1 MTALPAMLRAAS
13 AAFLLA
19 GPAVAGL
26 GSFLVPISLAEAA
39 EAAPA
44 GSGPFVPGFA
54 DVPVMPGLAAAESE
68 PLVFD
73 KPGGRIVQA
82 VLSGAV
88 PRQAVL
94 AFYDQTL
101 PQLGWRRTA
110 DRVFVRDGEELRLEF
125 PRAAQTTQATTAK
138 PASGMAVRFTLTPR

>member
-1 MTALPAMLRAAS
+1 MLRAAS

-26 GSFLVPISLAEAA
+26 GSFLIPIPQAA
-39 EAAPA
+39 AAD
-44 GSGPFVPGFA
+44 SGPFVPGTT
-54 DVPVMPGLAAAESE
+54 DVPVMPGLASAESE

-82 VLSGAV
+82 VLSGEV

-125 PRAAQTTQATTAK
+125 QQTARKKAAQKTEDAGT
-138 PASGMAVRFTLTPR
+138 AVRFTLTPR

>member
-1 MTALPAMLRAAS
+1 MLRAAS

-26 GSFLVPISLAEAA
+26 GGFLIPIPPALAAQLVA
-39 EAAPA
+39 A
-44 GSGPFVPGFA
+44 GSGPFVPGTT
-54 DVPVMPGLAAAESE
+54 DVPVMPGLGAAESE

-82 VLSGAV
+82 VLSGDV

-110 DRVFVRDGEELRLEF
+110 DRVFVREGEELRLEF
-125 PRAAQTTQATTAK
+125 PQPAQQAKSAAGT
-138 PASGMAVRFTLTPR
+138 AVRFTLTPR

>member
-1 MTALPAMLRAAS
+1 MLRAAS

-26 GSFLVPISLAEAA
+26 GSFLIPIPQAVAAQLAAA
-39 EAAPA
+39 E
-44 GSGPFVPGFA
+44 SGPFVPGTT
-54 DVPVMPGLAAAESE
+54 DVPVMPGLASAESE

-82 VLSGAV
+82 VLSGEV

-110 DRVFVRDGEELRLEF
+110 DRVFVREGEELRLEF
-125 PRAAQTTQATTAK
+125 PQPGQLAAQKAK
-138 PASGMAVRFTLTPR
+138 SAAGTAVRFTLTPR

>member
-1 MTALPAMLRAAS
+1 MTAFPATLRAAL

-26 GSFLVPISLAEAA
+26 GSLVIPC
-39 EAAPA
+39 APA
-44 GSGPFVPGFA
+44 RAADAGPFAPSPFVPGLA
-54 DVPVMPGLAAAESE
+54 DVPVMPGLASGDSA

-82 VLSGAV
+82 VLSGSV
-88 PRQAVL
+88 PRRAVL

-101 PQLGWRRTA
+101 PQLGWHRTA
-110 DRVFVRDGEELRLEF
+110 ERIFLRDGEELRLEF
-125 PRAAQTTQATTAK
+125 PQAP
-138 PASGMAVRFTLTPR
+138 PAETAVRFTLTPR

>member
-1 MTALPAMLRAAS
+1 MLRAAS

-26 GSFLVPISLAEAA
+26 GGFLIPIPSAVAAQFAAA
-39 EAAPA
+39 E
-44 GSGPFVPGFA
+44 SGPFVPGTT
-54 DVPVMPGLAAAESE
+54 DVPVMPGLASAESE

-82 VLSGAV
+82 VLSGEV

-110 DRVFVRDGEELRLEF
+110 DRVFVREGEELRLEF
-125 PRAAQTTQATTAK
+125 PQQAARQKAAAT
-138 PASGMAVRFTLTPR
+138 AVRFTLTPR